1 MTKQLGADSIVFGEL
16 QTTFALIQLTGG
28 PLYGRLGDV
37 LGTKTALIV
46 AFASALASSA
56 MMGVASTVQMLF
68 FSRFASIFMH
78 VMQGNYN
85 IS

>member
-1 MTKQLGADSIVFGEL
+1 MFGQL
-16 QTTFALIQLTGG
+16 QTVFALAQLTGG

-56 MMGVASTVQMLF
+56 MMGVASSIHMLY

-78 VMQGNYN
+78 VMQGNFN
-85 IS
+85 IF

>member
-1 MTKQLGADSIVFGEL
+1 MFGQL
-16 QTTFALIQLTGG
+16 QTAFALVQLTGG
-28 PLYGRLGDV
+28 PLYGRFGDV

-46 AFASALASSA
+46 AFASTLASSV
-56 MMGVASTVQMLF
+56 MMGVASSIHMLF